1 MGFELV
7 SPFLWGTLISSVI
20 IYDTNEKN
28 KLTILNKLDIKLLA
42 GSLDR

>member
-7 SPFLWGTLISSVI
+7 SPFLWDTLISSVI

-28 KLTILNKLDIKLLA
+28 KLTILNKLDNKLLT